1 MRLFL
6 SKLGIVQIPGPF
18 FPKSSLII
26 WASPSKTAAICLRDR
41 VAESTNLSRK
51 QIAAVFDGLAQI
63 IKDDLGK
70 KGPGICTIPSL
81 LKNKRIQLQAQP
93 ARNVVKAQPLK
104 SLKEM
109 VK

>member
-1 MRLFL
+1 MTVKK
-6 SKLGIVQIPGPF
+6 S
-18 FPKSSLII
+18 PKGRTKSEMFKQL
-26 WASPSKTAAICLRDR
+26 
-41 VAESTNLSRK
+41 AESTNLSRK

-70 KGPGICTIPSL
+70 KGPGICTIPGL
-81 LKNKRIQLQAQP
+81 LKIKRIHRPAKPAREGINPFTKEPTTFKAQP

-109 VK
+109 AK

>member
-1 MRLFL
+1 MTGKK
-6 SKLGIVQIPGPF
+6 S
-18 FPKSSLII
+18 PKGRTKSDTFKHI
-26 WASPSKTAAICLRDR
+26 
-41 VAESTNLSRK
+41 AETTSLSRK
-51 QIAAVFDGLAQI
+51 QVAAVFDSVIQI

-70 KGPGICTIPSL
+70 KGPGVFTLPGL
-81 LKNKRIQLQAQP
+81 LKLKRIHKPAKPAREGINPFTKQPTVFKAQP

>member
-1 MRLFL
+1 MTVKK
-6 SKLGIVQIPGPF
+6 S
-18 FPKSSLII
+18 PKGRTKSEMFKQL
-26 WASPSKTAAICLRDR
+26 
-41 VAESTNLSRK
+41 AESTNLSRK

-63 IKDDLGK
+63 VKDDLGK
-70 KGPGICTIPSL
+70 KGPGICTIPGL
-81 LKNKRIQLQAQP
+81 LKIKRIHRPAKPAREGINPFTKEPTTSKAQP